1 MSPGAAAG
9 DGQIAQRRSAAVDLQ
24 LAITHLERACGQSPT
39 AGERRL
45 IERAW
50 RDAVHAWCTTARRLS
65 AGHGAARSGA
75 RP

>member
-1 MSPGAAAG
+1 MSAHPAPRQERDAR
-9 DGQIAQRRSAAVDLQ
+9 RRSAAVELQ

-39 AGERRL
+39 AGERSL

-50 RDAVHAWCTTARRLS
+50 RDAVHAWCTTARRLCES
-65 AGHGAARSGA
+65 HRAASPGV